1 VKESDFLLCVI
12 SAKGGNVKG
21 RTLLQKTCYFVSVLL
36 DREREGDFKAHF
48 YGPYSPSL
56 DGTLN
61 ELVSIG
67 LLQQRKIGFGA
78 ADRSGFEIRR
88 NDFELTDAGKE
99 IVALVKKRD
108 AAEWAEI
115 ERRIRRIHDAGDPG
129 YVELSISAKVYF
141 IVSSRDEKLTRQAIT
156 RHAQSLGW
164 DISPESIEK
173 AITFLERL
181 DLVRAN

>member
-1 VKESDFLLCVI
+1 MKKSDFLLCVI
-12 SAKGGNVKG
+12 SAKGESIKG
-21 RTLLQKTCYFVSVLL
+21 RTMLQKTCYFVSVLSGGVG
-36 DREREGDFKAHF
+36 ETDFRAHF

-56 DGTLN
+56 DDTLN

-67 LLQQRKIGFGA
+67 LLQQRQIGFGA

-99 IVALVKKRD
+99 IVALVKNGN
-108 AAEWAEI
+108 AEEWAEI
-115 ERRIRRIHDAGDPG
+115 DECVRRIRDAGDPS
-129 YVELSISAKVYF
+129 YIELSIAAKVYF
-141 IVSSRDEKLTRQAIT
+141 IVSSRNEKLTRQAIT

-164 DISPESIEK
+164 DIKLESIEE

>member
-1 VKESDFLLCVI
+1 LH
-12 SAKGGNVKG
+12 
-21 RTLLQKTCYFVSVLL
+21 
-36 DREREGDFKAHF
+36 REGEGDFKAHF

-56 DGTLN
+56 DDTLN

-67 LLQQRKIGFGA
+67 LLEQRQIGFGA

-88 NDFELTDAGKE
+88 NDFELTDGGKE
-99 IVALVKKRD
+99 IVALVKKSD

-115 ERRIRRIHDAGDPG
+115 EKSVRRIHDAGDPG

-141 IVSSRDEKLTRQAIT
+141 IVSSRDEKLTRHAIT

-181 DLVRAN
+181 DLVRTN

>member
-88 NDFELTDAGKE
+88 NDFELTDAG
-99 IVALVKKRD
+99 
-108 AAEWAEI
+108 
-115 ERRIRRIHDAGDPG
+115 DPG